1 MIELKDFILEKLDSC
16 KKITLSFRIVHTDTE
31 STKKNNEILTKRLK
45 EQVLPYITH
54 NNIIHKHLYRNG
66 LHLNL
71 IGFPFSLKI
80 FCLIFEQIAG
90 MKLITKWKNNE
101 VNSSE
106 ITTEHRN
113 DTIDGLKTLRLK
125 HTRNP
130 IIAQININL
139 MRNKFETLASIVNSD
154 IF

>member
-45 EQVLPYITH
+45 EPVLPYITH

-71 IGFPFSLKI
+71 IGFSVLAENFLSYI
-80 FCLIFEQIAG
+80 RTNCR
-90 MKLITKWKNNE
+90 NE
-101 VNSSE
+101 THNQME
-106 ITTEHRN
+106 
-113 DTIDGLKTLRLK
+113 K
-125 HTRNP
+125 
-130 IIAQININL
+130 
-139 MRNKFETLASIVNSD
+139 
-154 IF
+154 

>member
-1 MIELKDFILEKLDSC
+1 
-16 KKITLSFRIVHTDTE
+16 
-31 STKKNNEILTKRLK
+31 
-45 EQVLPYITH
+45 
-54 NNIIHKHLYRNG
+54 
-66 LHLNL
+66 
-71 IGFPFSLKI
+71 
-80 FCLIFEQIAG
+80 

-106 ITTEHRN
+106 ITTEHSN

-139 MRNKFETLASIVNSD
+139 MRNKFETLGSIVNSD
-154 IF
+154 IL